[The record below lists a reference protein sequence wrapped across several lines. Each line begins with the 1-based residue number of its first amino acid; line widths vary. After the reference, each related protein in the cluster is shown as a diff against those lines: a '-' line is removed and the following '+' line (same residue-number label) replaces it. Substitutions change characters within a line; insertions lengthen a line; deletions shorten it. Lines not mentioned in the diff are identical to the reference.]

1 MTAWGCLAVNCSYSK
16 SRVEALGGFALS
28 ESSWE
33 EGKCHNHDT
42 RHSPVMCRACTAFQ
56 HSRRALLTYPL
67 PAATLLGTKA
77 QSLGSPRSSPT
88 SISPWQ
94 VDSLLR
100 DWDWMGQGGGGA
112 KLTLMILQRQ
122 QRPRGI
128 CPDPPIKQLPWR
140 PAPPP
145 HDARRPAGRGPGPP
159 PPPRPPPLAA
169 PHPKSLL
176 VDGGTFLWSV
186 FREHWEAVLGFE
198 VIPPGHWGMGSL
210 SVSSMWTLWPEHCY
224 TVVPQASDTLPC
236 TRTYPL
242 ASQLRCPDPCPQCS
256 LFPKMRP
263 HSWSSCPRN
272 PQPTLPLTHL
282 VRTLLQSD
290 CLDGGCGQ
298 WISGEN

>member
-112 KLTLMILQRQ
+112 
-122 QRPRGI
+122 P
-128 CPDPPIKQLPWR
+128 
-140 PAPPP
+140 
-145 HDARRPAGRGPGPP
+145 
-159 PPPRPPPLAA
+159 
-169 PHPKSLL
+169 S
-176 VDGGTFLWSV
+176 
-186 FREHWEAVLGFE
+186 
-198 VIPPGHWGMGSL
+198 
-210 SVSSMWTLWPEHCY
+210 
-224 TVVPQASDTLPC
+224 
-236 TRTYPL
+236 
-242 ASQLRCPDPCPQCS
+242 
-256 LFPKMRP
+256 
-263 HSWSSCPRN
+263 
-272 PQPTLPLTHL
+272 
-282 VRTLLQSD
+282 
-290 CLDGGCGQ
+290 
-298 WISGEN
+298 